1 MSKQQLY
8 IKGIAVDMP
17 AEEIKL
23 KVESNIF
30 SDASKIKT
38 AHSYNIALPR
48 TMTND
53 AVLGLAYVPSAE
65 TGGKTTHKY
74 LKASL
79 HMDGVPLFTDGK
91 AVVTSVEEK
100 GYNLT
105 LLWGLVAIFDEIKRE
120 GLNLCDLPLSSRWD
134 DATMSPLTEWLQLPQ
149 YDDQVP
155 QYHSG
160 MTSEIYNTLDDESKT
175 LANSKPWI
183 LPSVAATT
191 ILNKIRQVYGV
202 NFRFSTEA
210 GIRLNRIWHP
220 LVTLKSLVKDEVVRI
235 RYGQMTFPY
244 NTAPCTLQDFAIDT
258 LPNGMLDFK
267 SFDVITTEGAPRATS
282 VPLASNAL
290 KTANTTAHA
299 FLAKNKIHARKLKIY
314 GKCDMQWGVEVKD
327 YYTAEGGRLAELNPA
342 TNLYELDITLE
353 SVSYE
358 ANERIANI
366 FAYTANVGRK
376 WNSLPHTLA
385 IYVELE
391 IDDIDFTLGSW
402 WLPCRN
408 YPEVGVID
416 YFSELM
422 AHIGGCIVGSVTKPD
437 SIYISTFD
445 EVMQAQPQ
453 SCELLGVKT
462 ITMNLAE
469 LAQKNTYTH
478 KVNEDDGG
486 EYYAEGVIYTADE
499 SLALEHTA
507 FDSKFKVPVKGI
519 VRLWEIE
526 DSSTANKKKASWVAK
541 GDYIASNQDGY
552 IYDFLEDFESA
563 IAEYYTNY
571 EKLVAVPKVV
581 EAIIRLSIVDLHNID
596 LGRPVYIEQ
605 LGRQYLVE
613 SIETESNN
621 QYKFKLVQI

>member
-1 MSKQQLY
+1 MAQQLF
-8 IKGIAVDMP
+8 IRGRAVDMP
-17 AEEIKL
+17 ADEIKIN
-23 KVESNIF
+23 VASNLF
-30 SDASKIKT
+30 SDADKIKT
-38 AHSYNIALPR
+38 AHSYNVALPR
-48 TMTND
+48 TANND
-53 AVLGLAYVPSAE
+53 SIFALAFLPASVTEQVS
-65 TGGKTTHKY
+65 THCY
-74 LKASL
+74 LPASL
-79 HMDGVPLFTDGK
+79 FVDGVPLFDEGQ
-91 AVVTSVEEK
+91 AVLTSVDDK

-105 LLWGLVAIFDEIKRE
+105 LLWGIIGVFDEIKRE
-120 GLNLCDLPLSSRWD
+120 GLNLCDLPLSSHWNE
-134 DATMSPLTEWLQLPQ
+134 ATMSPLSEWLQLPQ

-155 QYHSG
+155 RYHSG
-160 MTSEIYNTLDDESKT
+160 MTSEIYNTLDDESKA
-175 LANSKPWI
+175 LADSKPWI
-183 LPSVAATT
+183 LPSVGATT

-220 LVTLKSLVKDEVVRI
+220 LVTLKSLVKGEVVRI

-299 FLAKNKIHARKLKIY
+299 FLAKNKIHARKVKIY

-327 YYTAEGGRLAELNPA
+327 YYTAEGGRLAELNTA

-358 ANERIANI
+358 ADERIANI

-408 YPEVGVID
+408 YPEVGVIN
-416 YFSELM
+416 YLSELM
-422 AHIGGCIVGSVTKPD
+422 AHIGGCIVGSVTKPN

-453 SCELLGVKT
+453 SCELLGVST
-462 ITMNLAE
+462 ITMTLAG

-499 SLALEHTA
+499 TLALERKA

-519 VRLWEIE
+519 VRLWKIE
-526 DSSTANKKKASWVAK
+526 DSSTANKKKATWVAK

-552 IYDFLEDFESA
+552 LYNFLEDFESA

-571 EKLVAVPKVV
+571 EKLVAVPKAV
-581 EAIIRLSIVDLHNID
+581 EAIMRLSIIDLHNID

-605 LGRQYLVE
+605 LGRQYLIE

>member
-1 MSKQQLY
+1 MSKQQLL
-8 IKGIAVDMP
+8 IEGMAVDMP
-17 AEEIKL
+17 TEEIKL
-23 KVESNIF
+23 KVESNLF
-30 SDASKIKT
+30 NDASKIKT

-48 TMTND
+48 TMAND
-53 AVLGLAYVPSAE
+53 SIFALAYIPSAE

-79 HMDGVPLFTDGK
+79 YMDGVPLFENGR
-91 AVVTSVEEK
+91 AVVTSVSDK

-120 GLNLCDLPLSSRWD
+120 GLNLCDLPLSSHWNE
-134 DATMSPLTEWLQLPQ
+134 ATMSPLSEWLQLPQ

-160 MTSEIYNTLDDESKT
+160 MTSEIYNTLDDESKA

-183 LPSVAATT
+183 LPSVGATT
-191 ILNKIRQVYGV
+191 ILNKIQQVYGV

-210 GIRLNRIWHP
+210 NIRLRRIWHP

-258 LPNGMLDFK
+258 LPNRMLDFK

-299 FLAKNKIHARKLKIY
+299 FLAKNKIHARKVKIY

-342 TNLYELDITLE
+342 TNLYELDITLD

-408 YPEVGVID
+408 YPEVGVIT
-416 YFSELM
+416 YLSELM
-422 AHIGGCIVGSVTKPD
+422 AHIGGCIVGSVTKPN

-453 SCELLGVKT
+453 SCQLLGVNT
-462 ITMNLAE
+462 ITMTLAE

-499 SLALEHTA
+499 TLALERKA
-507 FDSKFKVPVKGI
+507 FESKFKVPVKGI
-519 VRLWEIE
+519 VRLWKIE

-552 IYDFLEDFESA
+552 LYDFLEDFENA

-581 EAIIRLSIVDLHNID
+581 EAIIRLSIVDLLNID
-596 LGRPVYIEQ
+596 LGQPVYIKQ
-605 LGRQYLVE
+605 LGRTYLVD
-613 SIETESNN
+613 SLETENGDN
-621 QYKFKLVQI
+621 YKVKLVQV

>member
-1 MSKQQLY
+1 
-8 IKGIAVDMP
+8 
-17 AEEIKL
+17 
-23 KVESNIF
+23 
-30 SDASKIKT
+30 
-38 AHSYNIALPR
+38 
-48 TMTND
+48 
-53 AVLGLAYVPSAE
+53 
-65 TGGKTTHKY
+65 
-74 LKASL
+74 
-79 HMDGVPLFTDGK
+79 
-91 AVVTSVEEK
+91 
-100 GYNLT
+100 
-105 LLWGLVAIFDEIKRE
+105 
-120 GLNLCDLPLSSRWD
+120 
-134 DATMSPLTEWLQLPQ
+134 
-149 YDDQVP
+149 
-155 QYHSG
+155 
-160 MTSEIYNTLDDESKT
+160 
-175 LANSKPWI
+175 
-183 LPSVAATT
+183 
-191 ILNKIRQVYGV
+191 
-202 NFRFSTEA
+202 
-210 GIRLNRIWHP
+210 
-220 LVTLKSLVKDEVVRI
+220 
-235 RYGQMTFPY
+235 
-244 NTAPCTLQDFAIDT
+244 
-258 LPNGMLDFK
+258 
-267 SFDVITTEGAPRATS
+267 
-282 VPLASNAL
+282 
-290 KTANTTAHA
+290 
-299 FLAKNKIHARKLKIY
+299 
-314 GKCDMQWGVEVKD
+314 MQWGIEVKD

-342 TNLYELDITLE
+342 TNLYELDITLG

-358 ANERIANI
+358 ADERIANI

-499 SLALEHTA
+499 TLALEHTA

-581 EAIIRLSIVDLHNID
+581 EVIIQLYIVDLLNIN
-596 LGRPVYIEQ
+596 LGQPVYIKQ
-605 LGRQYLVE
+605 LGRTYLVKTL
-613 SIETESNN
+613 ETDSTIPTN
-621 QYKFKLVQI
+621 

>member
-8 IKGIAVDMP
+8 INDVAVDMP

-120 GLNLCDLPLSSRWD
+120 GLNLCDLPLSSHWD

-149 YDDQVP
+149 YDAQVP

-191 ILNKIRQVYGV
+191 ILNKIRQVYRV

-210 GIRLNRIWHP
+210 GIRLSRIWHP

-299 FLAKNKIHARKLKIY
+299 FLAKNKIHARKVKIY

-342 TNLYELDITLE
+342 TNLYELDITLG

-358 ANERIANI
+358 ADERIANI

-462 ITMNLAE
+462 ITMTLAE

-499 SLALEHTA
+499 TLALEHTA

-581 EAIIRLSIVDLHNID
+581 EVIIQLYIVDLLNIN
-596 LGRPVYIEQ
+596 LGQPVYIKQ
-605 LGRQYLVE
+605 LGRTYLVKTLE
-613 SIETESNN
+613 SESNDT
-621 QYKFKLVQI
+621 YKLTLVQM

>member
-1 MSKQQLY
+1 MAKQQLY
-8 IKGIAVDMP
+8 INGKAVDMP
-17 AEEIKL
+17 QDEIKI
-23 KVESNIF
+23 KVASNIL
-30 SDASKIKT
+30 SDADKVMT
-38 AHSYNIALPR
+38 AHSYNVALPR

-53 AVLGLAYVPSAE
+53 AIFALAYVAGAD

-74 LKASL
+74 LTASL
-79 HMDGVPLFTDGK
+79 YVDGVPLFDEGQ
-91 AVVTSVEEK
+91 AVLTSVDDK

-105 LLWGLVAIFDEIKRE
+105 LLWGIIGVFDEIKRE
-120 GLNLCDLPLSSRWD
+120 GLKLNELPLSSHWNE
-134 DATMSPLTEWLQLPQ
+134 ATMSPLSEWQQLPQ

-160 MTSEIYNTLDDESKT
+160 MTSEIYNTLDDESKA
-175 LANSKPWI
+175 LADSKPWI
-183 LPSVAATT
+183 LPSVGATT

-202 NFRFSTEA
+202 NFRFSNEA

-244 NTAPCTLQDFAIDT
+244 NTAPCTLQDFAIDA

-299 FLAKNKIHARKLKIY
+299 FLAKNKIHARKVKIY
-314 GKCDMQWGVEVKD
+314 GKCDKQWGVEVKD
-327 YYTAEGGRLAELNPA
+327 YYTADGGRLAELNSA

-358 ANERIANI
+358 ADERIANI

-376 WNSLPHTLA
+376 WNSMPHTLA

-462 ITMNLAE
+462 ITMTLAE

-499 SLALEHTA
+499 TLALERKA

-519 VRLWEIE
+519 VRLWKIE

-552 IYDFLEDFESA
+552 LYDFLEDFESA

-581 EAIIRLSIVDLHNID
+581 EAIIRLSIVDLLNID

-613 SIETESNN
+613 SIESDQGE
-621 QYKFKLVQI
+621 QYKLKLIQL

>member
-1 MSKQQLY
+1 
-8 IKGIAVDMP
+8 MP
-17 AEEIKL
+17 AEEIKIN
-23 KVESNIF
+23 VASNLF
-30 SDASKIKT
+30 SDADKIKT
-38 AHSYNIALPR
+38 AHSYNVCLPR
-48 TMTND
+48 TATND
-53 AVLGLAYVPSAE
+53 KLMALAFLPASE
-65 TGGKTTHKY
+65 TRGVSTHCY
-74 LKASL
+74 LSASL
-79 HMDGVPLFTDGK
+79 FVDGVPLFEQGQ
-91 AVVTSVEEK
+91 AVLTSVDDK

-120 GLNLCDLPLSSRWD
+120 GLNLCDLPMSSHWD
-134 DATMSPLTEWLQLPQ
+134 EATMSPLTEWLQLPQ
-149 YDDQVP
+149 YDAQVP

-210 GIRLNRIWHP
+210 GIRLSRIWHP

-314 GKCDMQWGVEVKD
+314 GKCDMQWGIEVKD

-358 ANERIANI
+358 ADERIANI

-408 YPEVGVID
+408 YPEVGVIN
-416 YFSELM
+416 YLSELM
-422 AHIGGCIVGSVTKPD
+422 AHIGGCIVGSVTKPN

-445 EVMQAQPQ
+445 EVVQSQAQ
-453 SCELLGVKT
+453 SYELLGVNT
-462 ITMNLAE
+462 ITMTLAE

-478 KVNEDDGG
+478 QVNEDDGG
-486 EYYAEGVIYTADE
+486 EYYADGVIYTADE
-499 SLALEHTA
+499 TLALERTA
-507 FDSKFKVPVKGI
+507 FDSKFKVPIRGI
-519 VRLWEIE
+519 VRLWKIE
-526 DSSTANKKKASWVAK
+526 ESSTTNKKKATWVAK

-552 IYDFLEDFESA
+552 LYDFLEDFESA

-571 EKLVAVPKVV
+571 EKLVAVPKAV
-581 EAIIRLSIVDLHNID
+581 EAIMRLSIIDLHNID

-605 LGRQYLVE
+605 LGRQYLIE
-613 SIETESNN
+613 SIESEKENK
-621 QYKFKLVQI
+621 YKFKLVQI

>member
-1 MSKQQLY
+1 MAKQQLY
-8 IKGIAVDMP
+8 INGKAVDMP
-17 AEEIKL
+17 QDEIKI
-23 KVESNIF
+23 KVASNIL
-30 SDASKIKT
+30 SDADKVMT
-38 AHSYNIALPR
+38 AHSYNVALPR
-48 TMTND
+48 TMAND
-53 AVLGLAYVPSAE
+53 AIFALAYVAGAD

-74 LKASL
+74 LTASL
-79 HMDGVPLFTDGK
+79 YVDGVPLFDEGQ
-91 AVVTSVEEK
+91 AVLTSVDDK

-105 LLWGLVAIFDEIKRE
+105 LLWGIIGVFDEIKRE
-120 GLNLCDLPLSSRWD
+120 GLKLCDLPLSSHWNE
-134 DATMSPLTEWLQLPQ
+134 ATMSPLSEWILLPQ
-149 YDDQVP
+149 YDAQVP

-160 MTSEIYNTLDDESKT
+160 MTSEIYNTLDDESKA

-191 ILNKIRQVYGV
+191 ILDKIRQVYGV

-210 GIRLNRIWHP
+210 GIRLSRIWHP

-314 GKCDMQWGVEVKD
+314 GKCDMQWGIEVKD

-342 TNLYELDITLE
+342 TNLYELDITLK

-358 ANERIANI
+358 ADERIANI
-366 FAYTANVGRK
+366 FAYTANVGRR
-376 WNSLPHTLA
+376 WDSLPNTLA

-462 ITMNLAE
+462 ITMTLAE

-499 SLALEHTA
+499 TLALERTA

-526 DSSTANKKKASWVAK
+526 DSSTANKKKTSWVAK

-552 IYDFLEDFESA
+552 LYDFLEDFESA

-571 EKLVAVPKVV
+571 EKLVAVPKAV
-581 EAIIRLSIVDLHNID
+581 EAIMRLSIIDLHNID

-605 LGRQYLVE
+605 LGRQYLIE
-613 SIETESNN
+613 SIESDQGE
-621 QYKFKLVQI
+621 QYKLKLIQL

>member
-8 IKGIAVDMP
+8 INGVAVDMP
-17 AEEIKL
+17 TDQIKI
-23 KVESNIF
+23 KVESNLF
-30 SDASKIKT
+30 SDADKVMT

-48 TMTND
+48 TMIND
-53 AVLGLAYVPSAE
+53 SIFALAYVPAAE
-65 TGGKTTHKY
+65 TGGKSTHRY
-74 LKASL
+74 LTASL
-79 HMDGVPLFTDGK
+79 YVDDVPLFVDGQ
-91 AVVTSVEEK
+91 AVLTSVDDK

-120 GLNLCDLPLSSRWD
+120 GLNLCDLPMSSHWD
-134 DATMSPLTEWLQLPQ
+134 EATMSPLSEWVQLPQ

-155 QYHSG
+155 QYTSG
-160 MTSEIYNTLDDESKT
+160 MTSEIYNTLDAESKA
-175 LANSKPWI
+175 LADTKPWI
-183 LPSVAATT
+183 LPSVKATT
-191 ILNKIRQVYGV
+191 ILDKIRKVYGV

-210 GIRLNRIWHP
+210 RIRLSRIWHP

-267 SFDVITTEGAPRATS
+267 SFNVITTEGAPRATS

-314 GKCDMQWGVEVKD
+314 GKCDRQWGVEVKD

-358 ANERIANI
+358 ANERIANV
-366 FAYTANVGRK
+366 FAYTPNAGRR
-376 WNSLPHTLA
+376 WDTLPRTLA

-408 YPEVGVID
+408 YPEVGVIN
-416 YFSELM
+416 YLSELM
-422 AHIGGCIVGSVTKPD
+422 AHIGGCIVGSVTKPNR
-437 SIYISTFD
+437 IFIPTFD
-445 EVMQAQPQ
+445 EVMQSQAQ
-453 SCELLGVKT
+453 SYELLGVNT
-462 ITMNLAE
+462 ITMTLAE

-486 EYYAEGVIYTADE
+486 EYYADGVIYTADE
-499 SLALEHTA
+499 TLALERTA
-507 FDSKFKVPVKGI
+507 FDSKFKVPIRGI
-519 VRLWEIE
+519 VRLWKIE
-526 DSSTANKKKASWVAK
+526 DSSTANKKKATWVAK

-552 IYDFLEDFESA
+552 LYDFLEDFESA

-571 EKLVAVPKVV
+571 EKLVSVPKVV
-581 EAIIRLSIVDLHNID
+581 EAIIRLSIIDLLNID
-596 LGRPVYIEQ
+596 LGRPVYINQ
-605 LGRQYLVE
+605 LGRKYMIKTLE
-613 SIETESNN
+613 SDQGDN
-621 QYKFKLVQI
+621 YKFTLIQM